1 MAEEKKENCC
11 SKKNWKNSNAGA
23 SAGGGAVYG
32 LGLIGALFYF
42 LGNANSFGSVIM
54 GILKSL
60 VWPALFVY
68 HLFGFLKM

>member
-1 MAEEKKENCC
+1 MTKEEAKNCC
-11 SKKNWKNSNAGA
+11 SKKDWKGNT

-32 LGLIGALFYF
+32 LGIIGALFYF
-42 LGNANSFGSVIM
+42 LPHANSFEKVIM

-68 HLFGFLKM
+68 HIFNLFKL